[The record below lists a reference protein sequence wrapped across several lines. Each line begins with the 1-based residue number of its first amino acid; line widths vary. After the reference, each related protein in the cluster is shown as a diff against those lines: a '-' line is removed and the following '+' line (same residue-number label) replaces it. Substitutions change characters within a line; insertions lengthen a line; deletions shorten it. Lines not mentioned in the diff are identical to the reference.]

1 MKKSILAVLLLPFS
15 AISNAADT
23 PPDPSDLTQ
32 VNSFVYGTVDN
43 DGTLKGI
50 AGLAG
55 QYTEGNSFLGLIE
68 HSSAT
73 KANTIGKKDQ
83 NTRLRYFQVL
93 DTGID
98 SLPQAGFSI
107 DYMKGW
113 KKTNGVGSDIVA
125 LGTIA
130 KVTTPW
136 ESFTIFPNV
145 AYVTGKAEANG
156 LGSLSIKGYQTN
168 LFGSLSF
175 GEAGQYMVFQPQW
188 MDTNVGSKFE
198 MRTAY
203 GQPVSS
209 DAKWWVEVAHSYTR
223 IAGDSELKG
232 LGTSNDNKFTLGV
245 SYYF

>member
-1 MKKSILAVLLLPFS
+1 MKKILFIAVA
-15 AISNAADT
+15 AIVSGQVLADNQ
-23 PPDPSDLTQ
+23 PDPSDLTQ

-43 DGTLKGI
+43 DGTLKGM

-55 QYTEGNSFLGLIE
+55 QYAEGNSFLGLVE
-68 HSSAT
+68 HSTAT
-73 KANTIGKKDQ
+73 KNNTLGKKDQ

-93 DTGID
+93 DTDIAG
-98 SLPQAGFSI
+98 LPQAGFSV

-113 KKTNGVGSDIVA
+113 HKTNGFGSDIVA

-136 ESFTIFPNV
+136 DCFTVFPNV
-145 AYVTGKAEANG
+145 AYVTGEAEADN
-156 LGSLSIKGYQTN
+156 LGNINIRGYQAN
-168 LFGSLSF
+168 LFGSLSI
-175 GEAGQYMVFQPQW
+175 GGAGQYVALQPQW

-209 DAKWWVEVAHSYTR
+209 DGKWWLEVAHSYIQTDADGK
-223 IAGDSELKG
+223 IKA
-232 LGTSNDNKFTLGV
+232 LGSDNDNQFTLGV

>member
-1 MKKSILAVLLLPFS
+1 MKKVVFIALAAV
-15 AISNAADT
+15 ISGQALADT
-23 PPDPSDLTQ
+23 QPDPSDLTQ
-32 VNSFVYGTVDN
+32 VNSFVYGTIDN
-43 DGTLKGI
+43 DGTLKGM
-50 AGLAG
+50 AGIAG
-55 QYTEGNSFLGLIE
+55 QYSEGNSFLGLVE
-68 HSSAT
+68 HSTAT
-73 KANTIGKKDQ
+73 KNNALDKKDQ

-93 DTGID
+93 DTDLAG
-98 SLPQAGFSI
+98 LPQAGFSV

-136 ESFTIFPNV
+136 DSFTVFPNV
-145 AYVTGKAEANG
+145 AYVTGKAEADK
-156 LGSLSIKGYQTN
+156 LGSVNIRGYQTN
-168 LFGSLSF
+168 LFGSLSI
-175 GEAGQYMVFQPQW
+175 GDAGQYMVFQPQW

-209 DAKWWVEVAHSYTR
+209 DGKWWVEVAHSYIRT
-223 IAGDSELKG
+223 AADGEAKM
-232 LGTSNDNKFTLGV
+232 LGSDNDNQFTLGM